1 MARGRRSD
9 EAGRTS
15 ASARLTKQEASV
27 NRGAGE
33 EQAAGAVAGEG
44 ADRRQRRGPL
54 GPHPPHH
61 CCHRQHPI

>member
-44 ADRRQRRGPL
+44 MRWNDSTGLGPL
-54 GPHPPHH
+54 DIIDAS
-61 CCHRQHPI
+61 R